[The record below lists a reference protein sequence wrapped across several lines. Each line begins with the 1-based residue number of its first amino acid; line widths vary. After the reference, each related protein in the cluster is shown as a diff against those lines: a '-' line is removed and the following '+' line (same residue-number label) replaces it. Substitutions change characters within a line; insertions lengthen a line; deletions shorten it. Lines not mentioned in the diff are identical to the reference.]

1 LHIVGAAEFDPNQNC
16 SSPDSGNRPAAR
28 LEHLPSSAFTAT
40 RPFHPYPEETG
51 GSLDGFAVQCR
62 YRGTRL
68 VPFHFH
74 ETEALAFAG
83 EDVMGQVDGSHG
95 SELSEKVSDITFLGL
110 GWQVAY
116 ENFEHG
122 RLPWSIEVRSRT
134 KK

>member
-1 LHIVGAAEFDPNQNC
+1 
-16 SSPDSGNRPAAR
+16 

-62 YRGTRL
+62 YCGTRL

-122 RLPWSIEVRSRT
+122 HVPWSIEVRSRT